1 MDVMLQ
7 DSDYYNVTINL
18 VVKRDSEFSV
28 KQRTKESATVQVAEQ
43 EAAAPEAPVEG
54 AAVQTE

>member
-1 MDVMLQ
+1 MDAMLQ

-28 KQRTKESATVQVAEQ
+28 KQRTKESAAVPVAQQ
-43 EAAAPEAPVEG
+43 EAAAPD
-54 AAVQTE
+54 AA

>member
-28 KQRTKESATVQVAEQ
+28 KQRTKESTTVQVAQQ
-43 EAAAPEAPVEG
+43 EAAPEAPVEG